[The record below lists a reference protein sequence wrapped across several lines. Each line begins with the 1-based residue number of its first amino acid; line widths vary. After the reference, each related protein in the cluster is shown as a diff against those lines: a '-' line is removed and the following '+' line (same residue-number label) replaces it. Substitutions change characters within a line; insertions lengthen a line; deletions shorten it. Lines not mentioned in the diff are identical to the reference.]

1 MYAHGGTTR
10 HRRLRRA
17 ARVRLAG
24 QSVAG
29 GPRHSVD
36 RVYHLWSTLARTR
49 GKRTVT
55 ARFLRH
61 LPLKSQFC
69 HLPTALRR
77 RPPRLRRPAAATAR
91 SIPSSLTAVNHG
103 AGAQRKM
110 SSSWLLAGNSC
121 LCQRTLLHTLI
132 RTAEQVNHCLKLQEA
147 TYSMLREPSS
157 CKVLLNAIRH
167 GIIHQSRMCHHAS
180 TPLIRACIKEILC
193 KTVVSTLRFRP
204 FDQVQRCML
213 LC

>member
-1 MYAHGGTTR
+1 MVQAVPSNDLDVQLVQFTMYALGGTTR

-24 QSVAG
+24 QSMAG
-29 GPRHSVD
+29 GPRHS
-36 RVYHLWSTLARTR
+36 
-49 GKRTVT
+49 RTVN

-110 SSSWLLAGNSC
+110 SSSWLLLTTSAGNSC

-132 RTAEQVNHCLKLQEA
+132 RTAEQVNHCLKLQEVAHGRSQERRIGGPHYYCGA
-147 TYSMLREPSS
+147 TPHLDPRGLTE
-157 CKVLLNAIRH
+157 
-167 GIIHQSRMCHHAS
+167 
-180 TPLIRACIKEILC
+180 
-193 KTVVSTLRFRP
+193 
-204 FDQVQRCML
+204 
-213 LC
+213 